1 MKRLLFRAIEISKIE
16 NTQTKIILRFRETKN
31 LGTTSLL
38 LSDCQEG
45 YVVLVWGNNGMMYVN
60 YY

>member
-16 NTQTKIILRFRETKN
+16 NIQTKIILRLRETKY

-38 LSDCQEG
+38 LSDCQQV
-45 YVVLVWGNNGMMYVN
+45 YVVLV
-60 YY
+60 